1 MSDDRPRAPGPH
13 LPSPSPAPASSAAP
27 EASAA
32 PPPIPSGATYGGQAV
47 MEGVMIRGQRSMAV
61 AVRRPDGE
69 IEVRTEALGSLYT
82 GALRRVPLVRGVI
95 VLWETLALGMRALTW
110 SSAVAT
116 GEVDADGEPQ
126 PLGLAGGLVLA
137 LVMVIGL
144 AAFFAGPVLA
154 TAWLEGSLP
163 TWLVVTLEGVLRLA
177 LLVGYIWAIGRSED
191 IGRVFQYHAAEHMS
205 IHALEAGLPL
215 TVPSVRRFAKE
226 HPRCGTS
233 FLLTVAVVAVVVFA
247 LLGDPPLWWRLG
259 SRLLLIPLVAA
270 LAYEAIRYA
279 GFHQRSP
286 LVRWIF
292 TGNIQLQRLT
302 TRRPDDAQIQ
312 VAIAS
317 VEAAIAADV
326 AADAAAG
333 SGPPSPA

>member
-1 MSDDRPRAPGPH
+1 MTSHPPDPDHRP
-13 LPSPSPAPASSAAP
+13 SAA
-27 EASAA
+27 ASGAESDA
-32 PPPIPSGATYGGQAV
+32 PIPQPTGATYGGQAV

-69 IEVRTEALGSLYT
+69 IEVRTDPLGSIYT
-82 GALRRVPLVRGVI
+82 GRLRQVPLLRGMI

-116 GEVDADGEPQ
+116 GEVDEDGEAK
-126 PLGLAGGLVLA
+126 PLGFLGGVMLAV
-137 LVMVIGL
+137 VMLIGL
-144 AAFFAGPVLA
+144 SVFFAGPVFA
-154 TAWLEGSLP
+154 TAWLEGELP
-163 TWLVVTLEGVLRLA
+163 TYAVVGIEGVLRLG
-177 LLVGYIWAIGRSED
+177 LLVGYIWAIGRSEE

-233 FLLTVAVVAVVVFA
+233 FLLTVAFVAVVVFV
-247 LLGDPPLWWRLG
+247 LLGDPPLWWRFS
-259 SRLLLIPLVAA
+259 SRIVLIPLIAA
-270 LAYEAIRYA
+270 IAYEAIRYA

-292 TGNIQLQRLT
+292 AGNIALQYLT
-302 TRRPDDAQIQ
+302 TRAPDDEQIQ

-317 VEAAIAADV
+317 VEAAV
-326 AADAAAG
+326 AADIA
-333 SGPPSPA
+333 PPSTGAPDSAPNSA